1 MAVQAAEAEVVP
13 LSVLLTAIRTAEEAM
28 RMLTDEQ
35 LAELKH
41 RLDALE
47 KAG

>member
-1 MAVQAAEAEVVP
+1 MTAQAEAEVVP
-13 LSVLLTAIRTAEEAM
+13 LSVLMTAIRTAEEAM

-35 LAELKH
+35 LTELRRK
-41 RLDALE
+41 LDALE

>member
-1 MAVQAAEAEVVP
+1 MAVQAEADVVP
-13 LSVLLTAIRTAEEAM
+13 LSVLMTAIRTAEEAM

-35 LAELKH
+35 LTELKH

>member
-1 MAVQAAEAEVVP
+1 MAAQAVEAEVVP
-13 LSVLLTAIRTAEEAM
+13 LSVLMTALRTAEEAM
-28 RMLTDEQ
+28 RLLTDEQ
-35 LAELKH
+35 LVELKH